1 MSVHRITNQG
11 KPVWTVR
18 WREAG
23 RNRQRTFDK
32 RSDAVAWEARTRRR
46 RQLRG
51 AAELAGERT
60 TLAEYAREWWT
71 AYAEPNLSP
80 STLSLYATA
89 LDLRVLPALGA
100 MKLSEITPANVERM
114 IADLRRDGV
123 GDPSILKTSSVLSA
137 IFSRAVA
144 NGLVPVN
151 PVRAV
156 RKPRQRPTRRPEPI
170 APATIE
176 RIRSQLDIAD
186 ATLISVLAYCGARP
200 ESEALALRWRD
211 IGERTI
217 ALTGSKTQRERH
229 VRLLPTL
236 AEDLRT
242 WREHCRPMS
251 DNAFVFTRPDGGQWT
266 ATDWDNWRRRVWKPA
281 AETAGL
287 EGSRPRDLRGSY
299 ASLLIAAGHSVVE
312 VAEQLGHSPVMCL
325 SAYARAFAEFGPENR
340 ISAERAIRDARELGL
355 ESCRPAAASG
365 GESAHGARR

>member
-1 MSVHRITNQG
+1 MSVHRISSDG
-11 KPVWTVR
+11 KRRWAVR

-32 RSDAVAWEARTRRR
+32 RADAVAWESRTRRQ

-51 AAELAGERT
+51 AAELAAEQT
-60 TLAEYAREWWT
+60 TLAEYASAWWT
-71 AYAEPNLSP
+71 AHAEPNLSEA
-80 STLSLYATA
+80 TLSLYATA

-100 MKLSEITPANVERM
+100 MKLSEITPAHVERL

-123 GDPSILKTSSVLSA
+123 GDPSILKATSVLSA

-144 NGLVPVN
+144 NGLVQAN

-170 APATIE
+170 APATTE
-176 RIRSQLDIAD
+176 RIRAQLDIAD

-211 IGERTI
+211 VGERTI

-242 WREHCRPMS
+242 WRDRCSPVS
-251 DNAFVFTRPDGGQWT
+251 DSAFVFARSDGGPWT

-281 AETAGL
+281 AEAAGL
-287 EGSRPRDLRGSY
+287 KGSRPRDLRGSY
-299 ASLLIAAGHSVVE
+299 ASLLIAAGQSVVE

-325 SAYARAFAEFGPENR
+325 NTYARAFAEFDPENR
-340 ISAERAIRDARELGL
+340 VSAERAIRDARERAR
-355 ESCRPAAASG
+355 ESYRPAAASG
-365 GESAHGARR
+365 GTPAHGARR